1 MELRQ
6 IEFFLQLYKDRNIT
20 VASQNLYISQQGMS
34 KSIANFEKE
43 VGFPL
48 FKRSVS
54 GVKPTAE
61 AGELYSYFRT
71 VMKSYAGLQKKVN
84 DIEMRKNGVLSIV
97 WPEFFALSCEKEEYA
112 TFSGQNPGI
121 EISVMEESEEMGIHL
136 LREGLADVAFMYAP
150 IPKDLESHVIIER
163 EPLCA
168 VIKRENPLA
177 EKENIDQ
184 SVLYMRIYFLGM
196 PFFMLYNYGAAILRA
211 VGDTKRP
218 LFFLVISGMTH
229 AVLNLVLVIVFH
241 LGVAGVAIGTI
252 VSQLISSI
260 LVLRCLYT
268 SNTSY
273 RLYFSKLGIKTQYL
287 KQIFQVGIPA
297 GIQSTVINLSN
308 ALLQSSVNSFGSVA
322 MAGYTAANNIFGFL
336 YMSVNAVTQSCMS
349 FTSQNYGVKK
359 LKRMDRV
366 LLDCMILS
374 VGVTLTLGCGA
385 YFFGPELLKI

>member
-34 KSIANFEKE
+34 KSIANLEKE

-84 DIEMRKNGVLSIV
+84 DIEMRKNSVLSIV

-177 EKENIDQ
+177 EKENIDIEDLVEYALIF
-184 SVLYMRIYFLGM
+184 SSGNNITRKNIIKKAKETAGEELENTPVIINAGTA
-196 PFFMLYNYGAAILRA
+196 PIAAAKTPPPKAAINPKILII
-211 VGDTKRP
+211 
-218 LFFLVISGMTH
+218 FSS
-229 AVLNLVLVIVFH
+229 LNYV
-241 LGVAGVAIGTI
+241 
-252 VSQLISSI
+252 
-260 LVLRCLYT
+260 
-268 SNTSY
+268 
-273 RLYFSKLGIKTQYL
+273 
-287 KQIFQVGIPA
+287 
-297 GIQSTVINLSN
+297 
-308 ALLQSSVNSFGSVA
+308 
-322 MAGYTAANNIFGFL
+322 
-336 YMSVNAVTQSCMS
+336 
-349 FTSQNYGVKK
+349 
-359 LKRMDRV
+359 
-366 LLDCMILS
+366 
-374 VGVTLTLGCGA
+374 
-385 YFFGPELLKI
+385 